1 MLKRCLYLEVDNIM
15 ESLNEDGCV
24 GQSTGVLPLLGAVP
38 VVDEST
44 GKVRMERV
52 KVQRYVAGQRPA
64 YAEDDSSDDEIK
76 PSDDV
81 KAVFEQPP
89 PVTSEYLGR
98 FEQI

>member
-1 MLKRCLYLEVDNIM
+1 M

-52 KVQRYVAGQRPA
+52 KVQRYIAGQRPA
-64 YAEDDSSDDEIK
+64 YAEDDSSDDDGLK
-76 PSDDV
+76 PSDEV

-89 PVTSEYLGR
+89 PVTTSK
-98 FEQI
+98 